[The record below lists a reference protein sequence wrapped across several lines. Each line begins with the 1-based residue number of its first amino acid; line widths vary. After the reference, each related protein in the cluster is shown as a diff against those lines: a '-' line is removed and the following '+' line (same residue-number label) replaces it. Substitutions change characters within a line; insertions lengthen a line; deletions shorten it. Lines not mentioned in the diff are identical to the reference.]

1 MKSFLTIVTLFFVLV
16 IVVFVGWHIDTP
28 TRVEQQRD
36 VLLGGGSNIVDR
48 VAAIG
53 QINVAVAEEE
63 KSSEQEASAEATQ
76 DVASATTNSDPDG
89 EQIYSMACMACH
101 GAGIAGAPRTGD
113 VGAWSER
120 IAAGL
125 DTLVSHAING
135 FQGTKGMMPAKGGNP
150 SLSDAEVQ
158 AAVEY
163 MVAQSQ

>member
-1 MKSFLTIVTLFFVLV
+1 
-16 IVVFVGWHIDTP
+16 
-28 TRVEQQRD
+28 
-36 VLLGGGSNIVDR
+36 
-48 VAAIG
+48 
-53 QINVAVAEEE
+53 
-63 KSSEQEASAEATQ
+63 
-76 DVASATTNSDPDG
+76 
-89 EQIYSMACMACH
+89 MACMACH

-113 VGAWSER
+113 VDAWSER

-135 FQGTKGMMPAKGGNP
+135 FEGTKGMMPAKGGNP

>member
-1 MKSFLTIVTLFFVLV
+1 MKSFLTIVSLFFVLV

-36 VLLGGGSNIVDR
+36 VLLGGGSNVVDR

-63 KSSEQEASAEATQ
+63 KSSEQEGLAEATQ

-89 EQIYSMACMACH
+89 EQIYSKACMACH